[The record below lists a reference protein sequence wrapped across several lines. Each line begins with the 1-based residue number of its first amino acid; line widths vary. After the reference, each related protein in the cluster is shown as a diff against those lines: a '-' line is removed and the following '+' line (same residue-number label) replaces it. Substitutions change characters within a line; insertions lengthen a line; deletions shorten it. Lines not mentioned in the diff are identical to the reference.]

1 MPWQERQV
9 KVLREE
15 FIRAVL
21 ARQQSMSAICR
32 DYGISRKTGYKWL
45 ERFREEGQL
54 EEHSR
59 EPHQQP
65 TKTRAEIEDLVLK
78 IRNQYPCWGA
88 RKIESYLQRKGEDPP
103 SYGTIHRIIKQHDLI
118 TQEASQKS
126 RPFVRF
132 ERETSNELWQTD
144 FKGEFQMG
152 NATWCFPLTI
162 LDDHA
167 RFSLRIE
174 PKPNQQNVKSSFI
187 ATFREY
193 GLPSAL
199 LSDNGPCFAGFRGG
213 YTQFERFLMDQ
224 DVLPIH
230 GRFFHP
236 QTQGK
241 IERFHRTLKHELLL
255 AEVPYDLAEADELFS
270 RWRKFYN
277 EVRPHAA
284 LNNRTPAQCY
294 QPSSRPFMEQV
305 PKFEYPTAFRLHK
318 VNNKGYLRFSHHQS
332 YLSDTFIDTYVQLV
346 PDEWKDIVHV
356 HYRNFEIA
364 QYNLVTGERI
374 MRRPRRINVSL

>member
-1 MPWQERQV
+1 MPWRDRQV

-15 FIRAVL
+15 FIRSVL

-32 DYGISRKTGYKWL
+32 EYGISRKTGYKWL

-59 EPHQQP
+59 EPQQQP
-65 TKTRAEIEDLVLK
+65 TKTSAGVESLVLETRK
-78 IRNQYPCWGA
+78 RNPCWGA
-88 RKIESYLQRKGEDPP
+88 RKIEAYLQRDGDAPP
-103 SYGTIHRIIKQHDLI
+103 SYRTIHRIIKQHDLI
-118 TQEASQKS
+118 TPEASQKS
-126 RPFVRF
+126 RNLQRF

-144 FKGEFQMG
+144 FKGEFLMG
-152 NATWCFPLTI
+152 NATLCYPLTI

-174 PKPNQQNVKSSFI
+174 PKPNQQNVTRSFVD
-187 ATFREY
+187 TFREY
-193 GLPSAL
+193 GLPSAV
-199 LSDNGPCFAGFRGG
+199 LSDNGPYFAGIRGG

-224 DVLPIH
+224 DILPIH
-230 GRFFHP
+230 GRFYHP

-241 IERFHRTLKHELLL
+241 IERFHRTLKQELLL
-255 AEVPYDLAEADELFS
+255 AGTPHDLTEAGELFS

-294 QPSSRPFMEQV
+294 QPSSRQFMEQV
-305 PKFEYPTAFRLHK
+305 PKFEYPTAFKLHK
-318 VNNKGYLRFSHHQS
+318 IDNWGYLRFNHQRS
-332 YLSDTFIDTYVQLV
+332 YLSETFIAAYVQLV
-346 PDEWKDIVHV
+346 PDEWKDIMHV

-364 QYNLVTGERI
+364 QYDLITGARI
-374 MRRPRRINVSL
+374 MRRPKRINLSL

>member
-21 ARQQSMSAICR
+21 AGQQSMSAICR

-65 TKTRAEIEDLVLK
+65 TKTRAEIEDLVLM

-88 RKIESYLQRKGEDPP
+88 RKIESYLQRTGEDPP

-144 FKGEFQMG
+144 FKGEFLMG
-152 NATWCFPLTI
+152 NASWCYPLTI

-174 PKPNQQNVKSSFI
+174 PKPNQRNVMSSFI
-187 ATFREY
+187 DTFREY
-193 GLPSAL
+193 GLPGAL
-199 LSDNGPCFAGFRGG
+199 LSDNGSCFAGLRGG

-224 DVLPIH
+224 DILPIH
-230 GRFFHP
+230 GRVYHP

-241 IERFHRTLKHELLL
+241 IERFHRTLKQELLL
-255 AEVPYDLAEADELFS
+255 AGIPYDLVEADDFFS
-270 RWRKFYN
+270 RWRKYYN

-294 QPSSRPFMEQV
+294 QPSTRPFMEQV

-318 VNNKGYLRFSHHQS
+318 VNNMGYLRFNHHQS
-332 YLSDTFIDTYVQLV
+332 YLSDTFINTYVQLV

-364 QYNLVTGERI
+364 QYNLITGERI
-374 MRRPRRINVSL
+374 MRRARRINLSL

>member
-1 MPWQERQV
+1 MPWRERQV

-21 ARQQSMSAICR
+21 ARQHNMSAICR
-32 DYGISRKTGYKWL
+32 EYGISRKTGYKWL

-65 TKTRAEIEDLVLK
+65 SKTRAEIEELILK
-78 IRNQYPCWGA
+78 TRSLYPYWGA
-88 RKIESYLQRKGEDPP
+88 RKIEAFLQSAGETLP
-103 SYGTIHRIIKQHDLI
+103 SYRTIHRIIKQHDLVS
-118 TQEASQKS
+118 QEASEKS
-126 RPFVRF
+126 RNLQRF
-132 ERETSNELWQTD
+132 EREASNELWQTD
-144 FKGEFQMG
+144 FKGEFLMG
-152 NATWCFPLTI
+152 NATWCYPLTI

-174 PKPNQQNVKSSFI
+174 PKPNQQNVTSSFI
-187 ATFREY
+187 DTFREY
-193 GLPSAL
+193 GLPNAI
-199 LSDNGPCFAGFRGG
+199 LSDNGPYFAGCRGG
-213 YTQFERFLMDQ
+213 YNQFERFLMDQ

-230 GRFFHP
+230 GRFYHP

-241 IERFHRTLKHELLL
+241 IERFHRTLKRELLL
-255 AEVPYDLAEADELFS
+255 ATTPYDLSEASELFS

-284 LNNRTPAQCY
+284 LNNCTPAQRY
-294 QPSSRPFMEQV
+294 QASPRKFMERV
-305 PKFEYPTAFRLHK
+305 PQFEYPTTFRLHK
-318 VNNKGYLRFSHHQS
+318 VNNRGYLRFNYHQS
-332 YLSDTFIDTYVQLV
+332 YLSETLIDTYVQLV
-346 PDEWKDIVHV
+346 PDEWEDIVHV

-364 QYNLVTGERI
+364 QYDLTTGERI
-374 MRRPRRINVSL
+374 MRRPRRINFAL